1 MNEAIK
7 ISNLTKSYG
16 THVVLNDLDFCVQ
29 QGEIFALLGVNG
41 SGKPHLLNV
50 LRVCENMTAEALL

>member
-29 QGEIFALLGVNG
+29 QGEIFCSARR
-41 SGKPHLLNV
+41 KW
-50 LRVCENMTAEALL
+50 LRKNHIS

>member
-16 THVVLNDLDFCVQ
+16 THIVLKGLNFCVQ
-29 QGEIFALLGVNG
+29 QGEIFGLLGING
-41 SGKPHLLNV
+41 AGKDHIP
-50 LRVCENMTAEALL
+50 